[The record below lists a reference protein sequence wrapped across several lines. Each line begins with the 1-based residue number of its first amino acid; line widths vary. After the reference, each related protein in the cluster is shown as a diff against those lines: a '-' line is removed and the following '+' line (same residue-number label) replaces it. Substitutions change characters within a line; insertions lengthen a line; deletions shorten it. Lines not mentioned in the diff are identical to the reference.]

1 MVDAMNQEEHVFSD
15 PIADTES
22 PTPVAELC
30 IQLVPG
36 DLGNEQSR
44 PPAGYM
50 QRSRKDHV
58 GVSSARARIR
68 AAIEAET
75 AAVPQAE
82 AEVIDRELS
91 QIMSSR
97 PAADHPG
104 TRRFPHTFSR
114 VKRSPFTEALRG
126 SLEVLLPG
134 YAASPSRRTGFGSG
148 DPEPTAAAEL
158 RIMVLHS

>member
-1 MVDAMNQEEHVFSD
+1 MVDTMNQEEHVFSD
-15 PIADTES
+15 PVADRET

-36 DLGNEQSR
+36 DPGNKQFS

-50 QRSRKDHV
+50 RPSRKDHG
-58 GVSSARARIR
+58 GVSSARDRIR

-75 AAVPQAE
+75 AAVPEAA

-97 PAADHPG
+97 PTVDHPG
-104 TRRFPHTFSR
+104 ARQLLHTVPR
-114 VKRSPFTEALRG
+114 TKRSPLTEAFRG
-126 SLEVLLPG
+126 SLEALLAG
-134 YAASPSRRTGFGSG
+134 YAASPLWRTSSGSD

-158 RIMVLHS
+158 RIIVLHS

>member
-1 MVDAMNQEEHVFSD
+1 MVDIMNREEHVFSG
-15 PIADTES
+15 PAADIET

-36 DLGNEQSR
+36 DPGNS
-44 PPAGYM
+44 PPVGYM
-50 QRSRKDHV
+50 QRPRKDH
-58 GVSSARARIR
+58 GGGSSVHDRIR

-75 AAVPQAE
+75 AAVPEAA

-97 PAADHPG
+97 PAIDHPG
-104 TRRFPHTFSR
+104 TRLPHTVPR
-114 VKRSPFTEALRG
+114 RSPLTEAFRG
-126 SLEVLLPG
+126 SLEALWAG
-134 YAASPSRRTGFGSG
+134 YAASTPWRTGSGSD

>member
-1 MVDAMNQEEHVFSD
+1 MNQEENVFRD

-22 PTPVAELC
+22 PTSVAELC

-36 DLGNEQSR
+36 DPGNEQSS
-44 PPAGYM
+44 PPGGYM
-50 QRSRKDHV
+50 QRSGKDHV

-75 AAVPQAE
+75 AAVPQAD

-104 TRRFPHTFSR
+104 TRRLPHTFPR

-126 SLEVLLPG
+126 SLEALLPG
-134 YAASPSRRTGFGSG
+134 YAASPSRRTGSG

>member
-1 MVDAMNQEEHVFSD
+1 MVDAMNEEHVFSG
-15 PIADTES
+15 PRADTES

-30 IQLVPG
+30 IQLVPA
-36 DLGNEQSR
+36 DPGNEQSS
-44 PPAGYM
+44 PPAGYL
-50 QRSRKDHV
+50 QGLRKDHV

-75 AAVPQAE
+75 AAVPEAD

-104 TRRFPHTFSR
+104 TRRLPHAFPR
-114 VKRSPFTEALRG
+114 VKRSPFTEALQG
-126 SLEVLLPG
+126 SPGALLPG
-134 YAASPSRRTGFGSG
+134 YAASPSRRTGSGSG
-148 DPEPTAAAEL
+148 DPQPTAAAEL